1 MDSHSDQPDSETPI
15 GSGMIEKMLERLK
28 QIFDGH
34 TPEQK
39 QKAMDHL
46 TERIRE
52 DDGTHEDDEKGD
64 RAEDQQT

>member
-1 MDSHSDQPDSETPI
+1 M
-15 GSGMIEKMLERLK
+15 MEKMLERLK

-46 TERIRE
+46 TERIR
-52 DDGTHEDDEKGD
+52 DHDGTQKDNEKSDD
-64 RAEDQQT
+64 AEGQ

>member
-15 GSGMIEKMLERLK
+15 SSGMMEKMLERLK

-34 TPEQK
+34 NPEQK

-46 TERIRE
+46 TERILD
-52 DDGTHEDDEKGD
+52 DDGTQKHNEKSD
-64 RAEDQQT
+64 NAEGR

>member
-15 GSGMIEKMLERLK
+15 SSGMMEKMLERLK

-34 TPEQK
+34 TLDQK
-39 QKAMDHL
+39 QKAMNHL

-52 DDGTHEDDEKGD
+52 DDGTQESDKENRSTERD
-64 RAEDQQT
+64 

>member
-15 GSGMIEKMLERLK
+15 SSGMMEKMVERLK

-34 TPEQK
+34 TPDQK
-39 QKAMDHL
+39 QKAMNHL

-52 DDGTHEDDEKGD
+52 NDGTQEDDKENRGTERD
-64 RAEDQQT
+64 